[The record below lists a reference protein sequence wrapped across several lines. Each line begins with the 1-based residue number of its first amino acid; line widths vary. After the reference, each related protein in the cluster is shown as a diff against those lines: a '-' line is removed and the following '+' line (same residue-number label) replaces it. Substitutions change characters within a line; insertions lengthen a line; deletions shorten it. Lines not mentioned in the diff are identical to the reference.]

1 MNLYLI
7 SQDEN
12 KDYDTYDSA
21 VVCAPD
27 EKTAKMIHPDHA
39 DINIEYFKRK
49 FDTWCSDPKLVSV
62 KFLGLAHPDIKQG
75 VVLASYN
82 AG

>member
-12 KDYDTYDSA
+12 DGYGTYDSA

-27 EKTAKMIHPDHA
+27 EETAKMIHPNHA
-39 DINIEYFKRK
+39 DIHIYHFKRQ
-49 FDTWCSDPKLVSV
+49 FNAWCSDPKFVSV
-62 KFLGLAHPDIKQG
+62 KFLGLAHPEIEQG
-75 VVLASYN
+75 VVLASFN